1 MKKFSVTALSVAAIS
16 VMLAYPFTKTYGPD
30 EIAIEKSKQKA
41 SSSNDKAKQTSTN
54 TETEEKLDKP
64 YVGKVPNFGQYKD
77 VKQKKTAFFNY
88 LRPVVV
94 EKNNQ
99 ILAHRT
105 KLLTFAER
113 LGLEDVLSD
122 EEVMWLNELAKQY
135 RVKNIHS
142 PMLKIQKLLNRVDIV
157 PVELVLVQGANESA
171 WGTSRFAREGLNLFG
186 MWCYRKGCGIVPSS
200 RTEGMTHE
208 VASYDSLEQAV
219 SAYLRNLNTNNAYLV
234 FRNIREQLRASGQP
248 LSAEILA
255 TGLLPYSERGSDYVL
270 ELTNMLR
277 HNQAYFYGES
287 TAP

>member
-30 EIAIEKSKQKA
+30 EIAIEKPVKPMPAMENEDKQSLA
-41 SSSNDKAKQTSTN
+41 V

-122 EEVMWLNELAKQY
+122 EEILWLNELAKQY

>member
-30 EIAIEKSKQKA
+30 EIAVEKSVKPMPTMENEDKQ
-41 SSSNDKAKQTSTN
+41 SSAV
-54 TETEEKLDKP
+54 TETEEKLDQP
-64 YVGKVPNFGQYKD
+64 YIGKVPNFGQYKD

-122 EEVMWLNELAKQY
+122 EDVMWLNELAKQY

-219 SAYLRNLNTNNAYLV
+219 SAYLRNLNTNHAYLV